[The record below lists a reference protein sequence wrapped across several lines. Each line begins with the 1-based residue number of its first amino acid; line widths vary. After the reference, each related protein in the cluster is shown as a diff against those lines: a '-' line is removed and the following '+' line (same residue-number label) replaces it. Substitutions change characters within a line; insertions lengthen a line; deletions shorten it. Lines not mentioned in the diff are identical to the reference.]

1 MASPEADILSDQVIV
16 KAQSE
21 SDVQHAI
28 EYVQKTLNLPSL
40 QIKDFISPVLPA
52 WTVSFDANEGDVLAV
67 IKALHH
73 HPSIDIAQG
82 DHVIEYRDTEPDDAL
97 YGDQWQYVNSG
108 GSGGVPNADLDAELA
123 WDITCLLYTSP
134 SPRDAT
140 LSRMPS
146 SA

>member
-52 WTVSFDANEGDVLAV
+52 WTVSFD
-67 IKALHH
+67 
-73 HPSIDIAQG
+73 
-82 DHVIEYRDTEPDDAL
+82 
-97 YGDQWQYVNSG
+97 
-108 GSGGVPNADLDAELA
+108 
-123 WDITCLLYTSP
+123 
-134 SPRDAT
+134 
-140 LSRMPS
+140 
-146 SA
+146 